1 MFYFAA
7 FHVHFDKLKL
17 RIYSITVE
25 WIIQDRYSHI
35 PVRYSPE
42 RTYFC
47 LQNEGFVPA
56 YLGSILAGN
65 FPCASRAISLRM
77 HDLAFDENFHKLVK
91 TAILNSRE

>member
-42 RTYFC
+42 RTYFLFAKRRFC
-47 LQNEGFVPA
+47 P
-56 YLGSILAGN
+56 SIFG
-65 FPCASRAISLRM
+65 
-77 HDLAFDENFHKLVK
+77 EYELV
-91 TAILNSRE
+91 I